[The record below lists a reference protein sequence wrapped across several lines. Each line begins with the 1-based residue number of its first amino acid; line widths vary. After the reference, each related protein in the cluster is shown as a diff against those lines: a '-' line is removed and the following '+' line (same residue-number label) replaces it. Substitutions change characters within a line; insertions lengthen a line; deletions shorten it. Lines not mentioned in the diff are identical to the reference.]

1 MELETSD
8 QQIRSLKGYSPIL
21 NKQTFYKKQ
30 RNLKIN
36 DSS

>member
-8 QQIRSLKGYSPIL
+8 RQIRSLKGYSPIL
-21 NKQTFYKKQ
+21 NKDFNKKQ
-30 RNLKIN
+30 RNWKIN